1 MERPMAAAACTQ
13 GLDTGFIE
21 LGAAKVALLGVVQGI
36 SELLP
41 ISSTAHMRIVPAL
54 LGWRDPGSAFSAAMQ
69 MAALAAVVTYFWS
82 DVRGLAF
89 GSIEAIRHRNF
100 KDWKLRLTSWILL
113 ATLPLVIFGV
123 LLSNILNAC
132 GSPLRSLWVIGAACI
147 VMAVLLALAERFC
160 SHRRTLDDVSLKDAM
175 LVGFAQVGAL
185 IPGVSRSGSTL
196 TAAMF
201 LDLERDEAA
210 RFSFLLGLP
219 AIFLA
224 GVKEFYE
231 LIKAQLPVEGWTI
244 LGIGLVVASISAFI
258 AIWGLMRI
266 LERFSSWPFVIYRF
280 LIGIVLLLSV
290 WQGWMQ

>member
-1 MERPMAAAACTQ
+1 MSAEACTQ

-21 LGAAKVALLGVVQGI
+21 LGAAKVAALGVVQGI
-36 SELLP
+36 TELLP

-69 MAALAAVVTYFWS
+69 MAALAAVVSYFWI
-82 DVRGLAF
+82 DVRGF
-89 GSIEAIRHRNF
+89 VVGSIDAIGRRDI
-100 KDWKLRLTSWILL
+100 KDWHLRFTTWIIL
-113 ATLPLVIFGV
+113 ATLPIVVFGV
-123 LLSNILNAC
+123 LFSKTLNAC
-132 GSPLRSLWVIGAACI
+132 GSPFRSLWVIGVSSI
-147 VMAVLLALAERFC
+147 VMAFLLALAEKFC
-160 SHRRTLDDVSLKDAM
+160 SHRRTLDNVSLKDAM

-231 LIKAQLPVEGWTI
+231 LFKAHLPAEGWMI
-244 LGIGLVVASISAFI
+244 LGVGIGVASISAFV

-266 LERFSSWPFVIYRF
+266 LERFSSWPFVAYRF
-280 LIGIVLLLSV
+280 LIGIALLVGVS
-290 WQGWMQ
+290 QGWLQ

>member
-1 MERPMAAAACTQ
+1 MSAAACTQ

-21 LGAAKVALLGVVQGI
+21 LGAAKVAVLGVVQGI
-36 SELLP
+36 TELLP
-41 ISSTAHMRIVPAL
+41 ISSTAHMRIVPAM

-69 MAALAAVVTYFWS
+69 MAALAAVVSYFWS
-82 DVRGLAF
+82 DVRGF
-89 GSIEAIRHRNF
+89 VVGSISSVRCRDF
-100 KDWKLRLTSWILL
+100 KDWQFRFTTWIML

-123 LLSNILNAC
+123 LLSKTLNTC
-132 GSPLRSLWVIGAACI
+132 GSPLRSLWVIGISSI
-147 VMAVLLALAERFC
+147 VMALLLALAERFC
-160 SHRRTLDDVSLKDAM
+160 SHRRTLDNVSLKDAM
-175 LVGFAQVGAL
+175 LVGIAQVGAL

-196 TAAMF
+196 TAALF

-231 LIKAQLPVEGWTI
+231 LYKAHLSLEGWMI
-244 LGIGLVVASISAFI
+244 LAVGLVVASISAFA

-266 LERFSSWPFVIYRF
+266 LERFSSWPFVVYRF
-280 LIGIVLLLSV
+280 LIGVLLLLGVSL
-290 WQGWMQ
+290 GWLQ